1 MSDLVT
7 QPTLR
12 PTRKLNAVAFMGF
25 ISAIGVASIRRWAPE
40 FDAPGITE
48 FIPLVVAWCSG
59 WFVKER
65 A

>member
-1 MSDLVT
+1 MAQLVS
-7 QPTLR
+7 QPSAA
-12 PTRKLNAVAFMGF
+12 PTRKMNAVAVMGF
-25 ISAIGVASIRRWAPE
+25 ISAIGVAAIRRWAPE

-48 FIPLVVAWCSG
+48 FIPLVVAWCAG